1 MRWQGWAE
9 ARAAR
14 GLPPLLL
21 ESPGYSLHLVEPV
34 QDPLVHLGEVEQA
47 CISWAPRTQH
57 GEWGPWAPGR
67 LARASRARV
76 CAASPAHCL
85 SCSTP
90 GPLRSHSSPLA
101 RAGPGGTQCAPP
113 QVPVRLTSSRLR
125 SGTSLKVQRLDCALP
140 WQGAQARS
148 LLRELRSH
156 VPHDVAK
163 KRKNTC
169 VKGPRSG
176 PHFPRQSPTA
186 RPLCSALLLCLPAS
200 VSTQCPPCLCRQG
213 RSSNGLR
220 SVPLSPGLGAEP
232 GRGLLPKP
240 CQPEDLFTE

>member
-1 MRWQGWAE
+1 M
-9 ARAAR
+9 
-14 GLPPLLL
+14 
-21 ESPGYSLHLVEPV
+21 
-34 QDPLVHLGEVEQA
+34 EQA
-47 CISWAPRTQH
+47 RVSWAPRTQH

-67 LARASRARV
+67 LAGASRARV

-85 SCSTP
+85 SCSTAWSAVLTLESP
-90 GPLRSHSSPLA
+90 GTGRAWGHSVRSSPGACEAHFLQTALRDLA
-101 RAGPGGTQCAPP
+101 EG
-113 QVPVRLTSSRLR
+113 L
-125 SGTSLKVQRLDCALP
+125 RLDCALP
-140 WQGAQARS
+140 WQGAQAGS
-148 LLRELRSH
+148 LLRELRSR

-169 VKGPRSG
+169 IKGPRSG

-186 RPLCSALLLCLPAS
+186 HPLCSALLLRLPAS

-213 RSSNGLR
+213 RSSSGLR
-220 SVPLSPGLGAEP
+220 SVPLSPGPGAEP